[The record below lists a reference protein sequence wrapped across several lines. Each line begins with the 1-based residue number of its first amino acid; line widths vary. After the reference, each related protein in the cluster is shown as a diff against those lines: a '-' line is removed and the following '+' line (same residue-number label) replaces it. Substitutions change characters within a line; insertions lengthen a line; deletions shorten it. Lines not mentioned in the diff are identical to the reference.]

1 MEPISSLANERVR
14 WARSLKRL
22 RVRQQEQQYL
32 LEGVRV
38 VEEAL
43 RVGILPTLVFCAPR
57 LFQLERGKGLIENL
71 SSRSDLAGRVLQ
83 VTDEVLASV
92 ADTVLPQG
100 VVAVMPMWSPPTG
113 PPGLLLILDNLR
125 DPGNLGTVLRSA
137 AAAGVEEVLLP
148 PGTVDPHNPKVVRSA
163 MGALFR
169 LPLRKRVPWPVVVER
184 VAGRD
189 VWIADP
195 AGGEPYFRVDWDQP
209 TALIVGGETEGVSQ
223 RSEDLAT
230 GRVQIPMVAGAESL
244 NAGVAA
250 SILLFEARRQRTERE
265 QGRQPTC

>member
-1 MEPISSLANERVR
+1 MEPITSLANERVR
-14 WARSLKRL
+14 WARSLKGSRARL
-22 RVRQQEQQYL
+22 RDQQYL
-32 LEGVRV
+32 LEGVRL
-38 VEEAL
+38 VEEVL
-43 RVGILPTLVFCAPR
+43 RVGRIPTLVFIAPR
-57 LFQLERGKGLIENL
+57 LLQLERGQSLIERL
-71 SSRSDLAGRVLQ
+71 ESHPDLQGRVQ
-83 VTDEVLASV
+83 RVTDEVLAAV
-92 ADTVLPQG
+92 ADTVVPQG
-100 VVAVMPMWSPPTG
+100 VVAVVPISAPPTG

-169 LPLRKRVPWPVVVER
+169 LPLRKRVPWEIVKQQ